1 MAEEFQVTKAPC
13 TEKTCDWIDLD
24 TDIKE
29 HLSHPA
35 PPAET
40 KYLSFGDVH
49 IVEKN

>member
-1 MAEEFQVTKAPC
+1 MQC
-13 TEKTCDWIDLD
+13 TEKTCDRIDLD

-40 KYLSFGDVH
+40 KYLSSGDVRV
-49 IVEKN
+49 VERDI